1 MWRNRFSKSFVKQRN
16 SIGESGGLIS
26 HIIEISDWFNF
37 EGFLVTIDTEKAF
50 DSLDHDFLCF
60 VLRKFEFGKFF
71 IT

>member
-37 EGFLVTIDTEKAF
+37 DGFLVTIDTEKAF
-50 DSLDHDFLCF
+50 DSLDHNFLSF
-60 VLRKFEFGKFF
+60 VLRKFEFGKIF